1 MSVRH
6 SPTVRRRRLGAEL
19 RRLRE
24 AAGMTC
30 EQAGEHLDCSSSKIS
45 RMETAR
51 VPARTV
57 DVQVL
62 CHLYRASE
70 ELTATLISLA
80 RESKQAGWWQQ
91 YDVLPDW
98 FETYVGLEAAA
109 ATIRTYEIQLIPGL
123 LQTPDYARALFEH
136 SELNGPREVERSV
149 SVRRARQEILKGDPV
164 PQYWAILS
172 EAALQR
178 MVGGREVMR
187 DQLRHLCTMG
197 GLSNVTIQVIPNSA
211 GAHPGMTTPFVILGF
226 ADRED
231 PQIAFLD
238 YLTGALYL
246 EKLNELSRYELV
258 FNHLVAVAMPP
269 RQSVEFIEFAASQL
283 A

>member
-24 AAGMTC
+24 AAGITC
-30 EQAGEHLDCSSSKIS
+30 EQAGEHLDCSGSKIS
-45 RMETAR
+45 RIETAR
-51 VPARTV
+51 VPARAV
-57 DVQVL
+57 DVQML
-62 CHLYRASE
+62 CQLYRATE
-70 ELTATLISLA
+70 ELTARLTALA

-136 SELNGPREVERSV
+136 SELNGPQEVERSV
-149 SVRRARQEILKGDPV
+149 SVRRARQEVLKGDPV
-164 PQYWAILS
+164 PQFWAILS

-178 MVGGREVMR
+178 LVGGREVMR
-187 DQLRHLCTMG
+187 DQLLHLCTMS
-197 GLSNVTIQVIPNSA
+197 GLSNVTIQVIPNCV
-211 GAHPGMTTPFVILGF
+211 GAHPGMTTPFVILSF
-226 ADRED
+226 ADRAD

-246 EKLNELSRYELV
+246 ERSNELSRYELV

-269 RQSVEFIEFAASQL
+269 RQSVEFIESAASQL

>member
-1 MSVRH
+1 
-6 SPTVRRRRLGAEL
+6 VRRRRLGAEL

-51 VPARTV
+51 VPARAV

-62 CHLYRASE
+62 CQLYRASE
-70 ELTATLISLA
+70 ELTARLIALA

-109 ATIRTYEIQLIPGL
+109 ATIRTYEIQLVPGL

-164 PQYWAILS
+164 PQYWAIVS

-197 GLSNVTIQVIPNSA
+197 GLSNVTIQVIPNSV

-231 PQIAFLD
+231 PQIVFLD

-246 EKLNELSRYELV
+246 EKPNELSRYELV

>member
-45 RMETAR
+45 RIETAR
-51 VPARTV
+51 VPARAL
-57 DVQVL
+57 DVQAL
-62 CHLYRASE
+62 CQLYGASA
-70 ELTATLISLA
+70 ELTGRLVALA

-136 SELNGPREVERSV
+136 SELNGPHDVDRLV
-149 SVRRARQEILKGDPV
+149 SVRRARQEILKGDPE

-178 MVGGREVMR
+178 TVGGRDVMR
-187 DQLRHLCTMG
+187 DQLHHLATISG
-197 GLSNVTIQVIPNSA
+197 HRNVTIQVIPNNV
-211 GAHPGMTTPFVILGF
+211 GAHPGMTTPFVVLGF
-226 ADRED
+226 ADRDD
-231 PQIAFLD
+231 PQIVFLD

-246 EKLNELSRYELV
+246 EKSNELARYELV
-258 FNHLVAVAMPP
+258 FNHLVAAALPP
-269 RQSVEFIEFAASQL
+269 RVSVEFIESVASQL
-283 A
+283 E

>member
-1 MSVRH
+1 MSIRH

-24 AAGMTC
+24 SAGMTC

-45 RMETAR
+45 RIETAR
-51 VPARTV
+51 VPARAL

-62 CHLYRASE
+62 CQLYRASE
-70 ELTATLISLA
+70 ELTARLVALA

-98 FETYVGLEAAA
+98 FETYVGLEAAS

-123 LQTPDYARALFEH
+123 LQTPEYARALFEH
-136 SELNGPREVERSV
+136 SGLNGPRDVERSV
-149 SVRRARQEILKGDPV
+149 SVRRARQEILKGDEA

-178 MVGGREVMR
+178 IVGGREVMR
-187 DQLRHLCTMG
+187 DQLHHLCTV
-197 GLSNVTIQVIPNSA
+197 SASHNVTIQVIPNSV

-231 PQIAFLD
+231 PQIVFLD

-246 EKLNELSRYELV
+246 EKSNELSRYELV

-269 RQSVEFIEFAASQL
+269 RVSVDFIESAAGRL
-283 A
+283 T